1 MSAIRWPVGQYIVQ
15 VEKLEPGIWHWD
27 LLDIAGDSLIPFDDA
42 DLQIVDSHEAAMS
55 RALGKAA
62 TLYMKLEDV
71 EIPRMTSPAPEFTI
85 KPIEPASLDSH
96 PSREQLLKLIPPNWT
111 RDRREAAQKGLVKI
125 TVDELVSNK
134 YINSRLWSWSKHSLR
149 VCVQQEAG
157 VFYEVSHIQPSRDS
171 AFPYT
176 AYLLP
181 DLKEI
186 SCKSWFSVCVGL
198 AGAFYVVLKPL
209 LEQVLEWENTLGVKE
224 FDYASIRVIKEGIDR
239 LGKDTANIPHLV
251 MLDWYRRL
259 FSAAQTIL
267 IYEYPSSMKR
277 RVEEA
282 YYTCLILY
290 AAEL

>member
-1 MSAIRWPVGQYIVQ
+1 MSAIRWPVGQYIVE

-71 EIPRMTSPAPEFTI
+71 EIPRMTSPAPKHT
-85 KPIEPASLDSH
+85 EPANPAESQT
-96 PSREQLLKLIPPNWT
+96 RERMLNLLKLRNCLWAQ
-111 RDRREAAQKGLVKI
+111 DQLEAAKQGLVAFSLQDL
-125 TVDELVSNK
+125 TGENYSP
-134 YINSRLWSWSKHSLR
+134 YRLWSWSKHSLK
-149 VCVQQEAG
+149 VCIRQDSNQFCEIH
-157 VFYEVSHIQPSRDS
+157 HIQPNSDT

-181 DLKEI
+181 DGKELF
-186 SCKSWFSVCVGL
+186 CKPWLRLYVGG
-198 AGAFYVVLKPL
+198 AGAFYVVLKPI
-209 LEQVLEWENTLGVKE
+209 LEQILQCVSLPDAND
-224 FDYASIRVIKEGIDR
+224 FDYASIREIEKGIEM
-239 LGKDTANIPHLV
+239 LGKDALNIPRLV
-251 MLDWYRRL
+251 MGDWHMRL
-259 FSAAQTIL
+259 TTAISSLL
-267 IYEYPSSMKR
+267 IGHPPTLMR

-282 YYTCLILY
+282 YFVCTVLY